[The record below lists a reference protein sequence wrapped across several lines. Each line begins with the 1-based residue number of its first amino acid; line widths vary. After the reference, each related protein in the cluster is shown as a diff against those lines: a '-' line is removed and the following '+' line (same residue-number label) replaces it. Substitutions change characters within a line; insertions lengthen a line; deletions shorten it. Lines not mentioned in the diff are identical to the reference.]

1 VVTTPV
7 VRGIRAA
14 SSAPSCGIWRS
25 ARVARRSAALALCA
39 LWLQAAP
46 GAAVV
51 HTTGDGS
58 GNTTAP
64 ADDPGFAHVGRT
76 GNSLTGVY
84 LGYGWFLTANH
95 VGETSI
101 TLGGITYPA
110 VPGSKVQLQYSPG
123 VYSDLALVK
132 IVGTPPLS
140 PLVLSSATPTV
151 GDTVTMIGN
160 GWTRQATQTCW
171 NASFVEVGCGPL
183 ATYRGYK
190 ALGAGVIR
198 WGRNV
203 VDAVALDVPLGGT
216 TSRAFQV
223 EFTQSGI
230 SHEAQAVTGDSGGAA
245 FLKRGSQWQLVGV
258 LFAIL
263 VYSSQPQAAVFGNQ
277 TLSVDVAHYAAQIQ
291 SIIVP
296 PQVPTLPWPAFAV
309 AALALAAA
317 ARRSLTR

>member
-1 VVTTPV
+1 MVTTAG
-7 VRGIRAA
+7 VREIRRGSLPAR
-14 SSAPSCGIWRS
+14 CGVWRT
-25 ARVARRSAALALCA
+25 ARVALRGAALALCA

-51 HTTGDGS
+51 HTTGDGT
-58 GNTTAP
+58 GNTTP
-64 ADDPGFAHVGRT
+64 PTDDPGFAHVGRT

-110 VPGSKVQLQYSPG
+110 VPGSKVRLQYSPG
-123 VYSDLALVK
+123 VNSDLALVK

-151 GDTVTMIGN
+151 GSTVTMIGN

-183 ATYRGYK
+183 AVFRGYK
-190 ALGAGVIR
+190 SLSAGVIR

-216 TSRAFQV
+216 TRAFEV
-223 EFTQSGI
+223 EFSQSGI
-230 SHEAQAVTGDSGGAA
+230 SHEAQAVVGDSGGAA
-245 FLKRGSQWQLVGV
+245 FLKRGSQWELVGV

-263 VYSSQPQAAVFGNQ
+263 IYQNQPQAAVFGNQ

-296 PQVPTLPWPAFAV
+296 PQVPALPWPAFAL

-317 ARRSLTR
+317 ARRALSR